1 MWSSTL
7 NYFKALVSSPE
18 PVSALPVTGPGGPWL
33 RHNHDAIDD
42 HYHDTT
48 NGDMPVV
55 IENRD
60 ASDHDYGSASDSDHD
75 AQAQIDSV
83 GIFQNHASDSEPEIP
98 VFEVSENKSFLS
110 KGDALEYIKIFSLS
124 NGFCCSIKN
133 SNQRYMQL
141 QCSCSGSYRP
151 HRLAVNNIGHD
162 QQLERTSSTTNRL
175 SSSLKTNCP
184 FKVAINYSTKDCE
197 FHIYVKNGSH
207 NHQPIPLD
215 ITGKGRLESL
225 NKYHG
230 PMIFCEFENGLTDK
244 DILLRVRKES
254 QSTII
259 SLSHN
264 SC

>member
-18 PVSALPVTGPGGPWL
+18 SALPVTGPGGPWL
-33 RHNHDAIDD
+33 GHYHDAIDD
-42 HYHDTT
+42 NYTI
-48 NGDMPVV
+48 GDMPVV
-55 IENRD
+55 IENHD
-60 ASDHDYGSASDSDHD
+60 DYGSASDSDD
-75 AQAQIDSV
+75 AQIDSV
-83 GIFQNHASDSEPEIP
+83 GIFQNDSEPEIP
-98 VFEVSENKSFLS
+98 VFEVSENKCFLS

-151 HRLAVNNIGHD
+151 HRLAVNNVGHD
-162 QQLERTSSTTNRL
+162 QQLEGTSSTTNRL

-184 FKVAINYSTKDCE
+184 FKVVINYSNKDCE
-197 FHIYVKNGSH
+197 FHIYIKNGGH

-215 ITGKGRLESL
+215 ITGKSRLENL

-230 PMIFCEFENGLTDK
+230 PMIFREFENGLTDK

-254 QSTII
+254 QSTIS